1 MELTL
6 DQVLKKGVEA
16 HKIGQIQEA
25 NRLYSAILQTQP
37 KHPDANHN
45 MGVLAV
51 GLDKIYES
59 LPFFKTALEAN
70 PSVAQFWLSFIDALI
85 KLDKLTDAQTIYD
98 QARAKGASGEAFDQ
112 LGQQLSKLHIN
123 HQQPPS
129 NQLQSIINFYTQ
141 GQFQQ
146 ALFQANEMLM
156 TFPNLAVLY
165 NITGASHAGL
175 SQVDAAIDNYK
186 QALKIKPDYA
196 EVHSNMGA
204 ALKDKGDLDAAID
217 SYKQALKI
225 NPDYADVHYN
235 MGNVLIDKGNVDLAI
250 NSYKKTLEIDP
261 DHALANVNMSD
272 ALQNVVFSKPS
283 SILQNIITSIL
294 DSKNYVR
301 PKDISKAAISLLKF
315 EPVIKELL
323 KNNSIGKGKLS
334 IERLISKL
342 SEVPLLFTLMSVCP
356 LADLELEAALT
367 DVRSVLL
374 LSVAETSNSPEI
386 LGFQSALAL
395 QCFVNEYVYDQNDK
409 EIKALVALEA
419 LVEDTLL
426 KGEQPTPHLILCLAT
441 YKPLHE
447 YEWCDLI
454 TLTPG
459 IEEVFTRQVLEP
471 NQEKRLKSVIP
482 ILQDVKDSVS
492 SKVRAQYEENPYP
505 RWVDMKVRLNPSPI
519 SKVIKEVKLK
529 LFDGAIN
536 DVEAPRILIAGCGTG
551 QHSIGTAVRF
561 KDAKVLAVDLSLSS
575 LAYAIRKTEEFGLQ
589 NVDYMQADILDLS
602 KLNRKFDIIESGGVL
617 HHMNDTMV
625 GWRVLT
631 GCLRSGGLMKIGL
644 YSELARQHIVKM
656 RDEIDQSNFGSSNTT
671 MKSFRNDVMKSDDEH
686 HKLAR
691 SSHDFYSFSA
701 FRDLLFH
708 VQEHRFT
715 IPQIKDCLSELGLK
729 FCGFEA
735 ERVVQDFKLTNTGA
749 DDPYDLD
756 KWNLYEQ
763 ANPDVFI
770 GMYQF
775 WCQKV
780 V

>member
-1 MELTL
+1 MEFTFEE
-6 DQVLKKGVEA
+6 VLQKA
-16 HKIGQIQEA
+16 TQAYNAGQIQEA
-25 NRLYSAILQTQP
+25 DRLYTSILKAQP

-45 MGVLAV
+45 MGILAAGV
-51 GLDKIYES
+51 GKVEEA
-59 LPFFKTALEAN
+59 LPFFKTALETK
-70 PSVAQFWLSFIDALI
+70 PSVSQFWLSYIGALI
-85 KLDKLTDAQTIYD
+85 NLEKLADAKAVFD
-98 QARAKGASGEAFDQ
+98 LAKGKGVKGEGFDQ
-112 LGQQLSKLHIN
+112 LEQQLSKLT
-123 HQQPPS
+123 
-129 NQLQSIINFYTQ
+129 QLQSIINLYTQ
-141 GQFQQ
+141 GQLQQ
-146 ALFQANEMLM
+146 ALLQATEMLE
-156 TFPNLAVLY
+156 TFPNLVVLY
-165 NITGASHAGL
+165 NIAGASNAGL
-175 SQVDAAIDNYK
+175 SQVDAAIENYK

-196 EVHSNMGA
+196 EVYSNMGA
-204 ALKDKGDLDAAID
+204 ALKDKGDLDAAMD

-225 NPDYADVHYN
+225 NPDYADGHYN
-235 MGNVLIDKGNVDLAI
+235 LGNVLIDKGNVDLAI

-261 DHALANVNMSD
+261 DHAMANVNMSN
-272 ALQNVVFSKPS
+272 ALVNVVFSKPS
-283 SILQNIITSIL
+283 SSLQNIITSIL

-301 PKDISKAAISLLKF
+301 PKDISRAAISLLKF

-323 KNNSIGKGKLS
+323 KNNSTGEGKLS

-342 SEVPLLFTLMSVCP
+342 SEVPLLFKLMSVCP
-356 LADLELEAALT
+356 LADFELEAALT

-386 LGFQSALAL
+386 LEFQSALAL
-395 QCFVNEYVYDQNDK
+395 QCFVNEYVYNQSDK
-409 EIKALVALEA
+409 EIKALAALET

-426 KGEQPTPHLILCLAT
+426 KGEQPSPHFILCLAT
-441 YKPLHE
+441 YKALHE

-454 TLTPG
+454 TLNPD
-459 IEEVFTRQVLEP
+459 IEEVVTRQVLEP

-505 RWVDMKVRLNPSPI
+505 RWVDMKVRLMPSPI

-551 QHSIGTAVRF
+551 QHSIGTALRF

-575 LAYAIRKTEEFGLQ
+575 LAYAIRKTEEVGLQ

-625 GWRVLT
+625 GWGVLT
-631 GCLRSGGLMKIGL
+631 DCLKSGGLMYIGL

-671 MKSFRNDVMKSDDEH
+671 MKSFRNDVMKSDKEH
-686 HKLAR
+686 HKLTR
-691 SSHDFYSFSA
+691 LSHDFYSFSA

-715 IPQIKDCLSELGLK
+715 IPQIKDCLSKLGLK

-763 ANPDVFI
+763 ANPYAFI